1 MYHNYMMFTITICCF
16 FANIICGIATVRYG
30 LKSNGMPG
38 VLCVLLTLTV
48 SVVWT
53 FAEIFFLPSENNWLG
68 QIKFFA
74 WTLLPFLPWIFLW
87 RKKYK
92 ILSPELFRIG
102 LSGFLTQAVFFTEIT
117 CLAVGG
123 NWQESLEYDIPRYC
137 GAILLLFAV
146 PALLLNSLAF
156 WIKKESWKCP
166 NVTLALIA
174 GLSAFFFFLVGLGSL
189 RISV

>member
-1 MYHNYMMFTITICCF
+1 MMFTITICCF

-102 LSGFLTQAVFFTEIT
+102 LSGFLTQAVFFYRNNLSCSWRKLAGITWVWYPAVLRCYLITLCCSGTLTEFF
-117 CLAVGG
+117 
-123 NWQESLEYDIPRYC
+123 S
-137 GAILLLFAV
+137 ILD
-146 PALLLNSLAF
+146 
-156 WIKKESWKCP
+156 
-166 NVTLALIA
+166 
-174 GLSAFFFFLVGLGSL
+174 
-189 RISV
+189 